1 MPSYTQSLE
10 HLVRY
15 CARPAFA
22 LERLSV
28 IGGGDDQPER
38 ILYALP
44 RHKRSQWVGSGR
56 NQKAP
61 APDAQGVVNV
71 SPHEFLDRL
80 ADLVPPPRKRRHRYH
95 GVFAPNHPLR
105 PLVTALAIGNAGK
118 SVGPGCTNGEK
129 QRSGR
134 RFHEVSHG
142 SKAAQ
147 SVADLVR
154 ARSATL

>member
-1 MPSYTQSLE
+1 VRISLDDRDVPSYTQSLE

-71 SPHEFLDRL
+71 SPHEF
-80 ADLVPPPRKRRHRYH
+80 
-95 GVFAPNHPLR
+95 
-105 PLVTALAIGNAGK
+105 
-118 SVGPGCTNGEK
+118 
-129 QRSGR
+129 
-134 RFHEVSHG
+134 SHG

>member
-1 MPSYTQSLE
+1 MRISLDDRDVPSYTQSLE
-10 HLVRY
+10 HLERY

-80 ADLVPPPRKRRHRYH
+80 EGRPERSRSRSSEIGYALKSISRRHH
-95 GVFAPNHPLR
+95 VAKVLLPVLSF
-105 PLVTALAIGNAGK
+105 
-118 SVGPGCTNGEK
+118 GPARHANRSCTTTSE
-129 QRSGR
+129 
-134 RFHEVSHG
+134 
-142 SKAAQ
+142 
-147 SVADLVR
+147 R
-154 ARSATL
+154 AS